1 MPTANLNVHAVQKAG
16 KVLRSLAHP
25 VRLNLIQA
33 LAQDKHSV
41 LALARELGLPQAVI
55 SKHLGILKKAGV
67 VESKAV
73 RNFRYYHIKQREV
86 LKILACISKT
96 CSKGG
101 PA

>member
-1 MPTANLNVHAVQKAG
+1 MPTTNLNIHAIQKAG

-25 VRLNLIQA
+25 VRLKLIQA
-33 LAQDKHSV
+33 LALDKRSV
-41 LALARELGLPQAVI
+41 LELARELGLPQAVI
-55 SKHLGILKKAGV
+55 SKHLGVLKKAGV
-67 VESKAV
+67 VESRAV
-73 RNFRYYHIKQREV
+73 RNFRYYHIKHPEV